1 MKKRQNSNLQ
11 KLIMSYKH
19 PIMKLVKDANKES
32 PNKPHISDKEAEEA
46 IKKLLAWIGED
57 PSREGL
63 IETPKRVIKAF
74 KEYFKG
80 YHQNAVEDLAKTFG
94 DVEGYD
100 DMVIEKNI
108 TLESHCE
115 HHMAPIIGVAH
126 VSYIPNKKVVGLSK
140 LARTVEIFS
149 KRLQTQERLTMQIAK
164 TLMSALD
171 AKGVAVTIDAA
182 HQCMTMRGIKKEKAT
197 TVTNYFLG
205 SFKEDLSIQNRYLK
219 YIGK

>member
-1 MKKRQNSNLQ
+1 
-11 KLIMSYKH
+11 
-19 PIMKLVKDANKES
+19 MKLVKNIEKDATKS
-32 PNKPHISDKEAEEA
+32 AKVSDKEAEEA
-46 IKKLLAWIGED
+46 FKTILTWIGEN
-57 PSREGL
+57 PKREGL
-63 IETPKRVIKAF
+63 IETPRRVVKAF

-80 YHQNAVEDLAKTFG
+80 YHQNAEADLSKTFG

-100 DMVIEKNI
+100 DMVVEKNI

-126 VSYIPNKKVVGLSK
+126 VAYIPNKKVVGLSK
-140 LARTVEIFS
+140 LARTVEVFS
-149 KRLQTQERLTMQIAK
+149 KRLQTQERLTMQVAS
-164 TLMSALD
+164 TLMKALD

-205 SFKEDLSIQNRYLK
+205 SFKEDQNIQNRYLSYLK
-219 YIGK
+219 K

>member
-1 MKKRQNSNLQ
+1 
-11 KLIMSYKH
+11 
-19 PIMKLVKDANKES
+19 MKLVKDADKTSSKKAEV
-32 PNKPHISDKEAEEA
+32 SDKQAEEA
-46 IKKLLAWIGED
+46 FKTILKWIGED
-57 PSREGL
+57 PNREGL
-63 IETPKRVIKAF
+63 VETPKRVIKAF

-80 YHQNAVEDLAKTFG
+80 YHQDADADLSKTFG

-100 DMVIEKNI
+100 DMVVEKNI

-126 VSYIPNKKVVGLSK
+126 VAYIPDKKVVGLSK

-164 TLMSALD
+164 TLMNSLD

-182 HQCMTMRGIKKEKAT
+182 HQCMTMRGVKKERAT

-205 SFKEDLSIQNRYLK
+205 SFREDLGIQNRYLR
-219 YIGK
+219 YIKR

>member
-1 MKKRQNSNLQ
+1 
-11 KLIMSYKH
+11 
-19 PIMKLVKDANKES
+19 MKLVKDADKTSSKKAEV
-32 PNKPHISDKEAEEA
+32 SDKQAEEA
-46 IKKLLAWIGED
+46 FKTILKWIGED
-57 PSREGL
+57 PNREGL

-80 YHQNAVEDLAKTFG
+80 YHQDADADLSKTFG

-100 DMVIEKNI
+100 DMVVEKNI

-126 VSYIPNKKVVGLSK
+126 VAYIPNKKVVGLSK

-164 TLMSALD
+164 TLMNSLN

-182 HQCMTMRGIKKEKAT
+182 HQCMTMRGVKKERAT

-205 SFKEDLSIQNRYLK
+205 SFREDLGIQNRYLR
-219 YIGK
+219 YIKK

>member
-1 MKKRQNSNLQ
+1 
-11 KLIMSYKH
+11 MSYKNERN
-19 PIMKLVKDANKES
+19 MKLVKDIDKPTSNKSEVT
-32 PNKPHISDKEAEEA
+32 DKHAEEA
-46 IKKLLAWIGED
+46 FKTILTWIGEN

-63 IETPKRVIKAF
+63 LETPKRAVKAF

-80 YHQNAVEDLAKTFG
+80 YHQNAEDELSKTFG

-100 DMVIEKNI
+100 DMVVEKNI

-126 VSYIPNKKVVGLSK
+126 VAYIPNKKVVGLSK
-140 LARTVEIFS
+140 LARTVEVFS
-149 KRLQTQERLTMQIAK
+149 KRLQTQERLTMQIAS
-164 TLMSALD
+164 TLMNALD

-197 TVTNYFLG
+197 TVTNFFLG
-205 SFKEDLSIQNRYLK
+205 SFKEDLSIQNRYLS
-219 YIGK
+219 YLGK

>member
-1 MKKRQNSNLQ
+1 
-11 KLIMSYKH
+11 
-19 PIMKLVKDANKES
+19 MKLVKDSSKS
-32 PNKPHISDKEAEEA
+32 SSKKPEISDNQAEDA
-46 IKKLLAWIGED
+46 FKTILKWIGED
-57 PSREGL
+57 PNREGL
-63 IETPKRVIKAF
+63 IETPKRVVKAF

-80 YHQNAVEDLAKTFG
+80 YHQDAEADLSKTFG

-100 DMVIEKNI
+100 DMVVEKNI

-126 VSYIPNKKVVGLSK
+126 VAYIPNKKVVGLSK

-164 TLMSALD
+164 TLMNSLD

-182 HQCMTMRGIKKEKAT
+182 HQCMTMRGVKKEKAT

-205 SFKEDLSIQNRYLK
+205 SFREDLGFQNRYLR
-219 YIGK
+219 YIKK